1 VHDLKTG
8 TKKKYTSFRQAGLS
22 LGFSPVTIMK
32 YYLASSPYLGR
43 YIFEKVTLKALSKTD
58 IALTSSDIILEM
70 PAYSS
75 KSAAAA
81 KNSKSTGI
89 LVHDLST
96 NSKIKYTSIRHAA
109 VYLGLSRAT
118 IASYSLK
125 STPFLAQSGAK
136 RRKAA
141 QSGGDIFLTK
151 SLIRYFVS

>member
-1 VHDLKTG
+1 
-8 TKKKYTSFRQAGLS
+8 
-22 LGFSPVTIMK
+22 
-32 YYLASSPYLGR
+32 
-43 YIFEKVTLKALSKTD
+43 
-58 IALTSSDIILEM
+58 M

-81 KNSKSTGI
+81 NNSKSTGI

-109 VYLGLSRAT
+109 VNLGLSRAT

-125 STPFLAQSGAK
+125 STP
-136 RRKAA
+136 
-141 QSGGDIFLTK
+141 GDIFLKK